1 MINTLI
7 HSNFCNLSH
16 LKNFLLLLS
25 LFYANSTHGQEVLE
39 YEQYLDWVRL
49 NHPVAKQ
56 GDLNLEL
63 GRQEL
68 RMARGGF
75 DPILYGTHDEKNFN
89 ETEYYN
95 KREGGVI
102 VPTMAGVELKGV
114 YEQNRGVYL
123 NSENNVPSGGLMAL
137 GASVNVGQGLLIDPR
152 RLALRQADI
161 FSRATEEERKLM
173 LNDLY
178 LEATQAYW
186 DWAGAYANLSVFEE
200 GVRLAQIRFEA
211 VKSSFEQGDLPA
223 IDTVEAYTQ
232 VLNRVIN
239 FQDAQNTFFAR
250 TQDLN
255 VFLWDADEAPIFL
268 NPGTIPEPIDQELIY
283 AFDMDEY
290 RTILAQHPELRLL
303 DYDLDF
309 LEVDRRWRA
318 EQLKPVVK
326 INYNFLSETFNQ
338 LEQAPFFENNY
349 KWGLTISSPLF
360 LRRERGALGITKA
373 KINMTSYKRDLRF
386 QKLVADLEKQYYN
399 YQVLGRQL
407 VTFEENIVGLERLLE
422 GEKTRFDMGESSLFL
437 INAREVSLFDALVV
451 MNSIYVRRNIAIS
464 QVRTAAGIGFEE
476 P

>member
-1 MINTLI
+1 ML
-7 HSNFCNLSH
+7 SMLYVNLLH
-16 LKNFLLLLS
+16 
-25 LFYANSTHGQEVLE
+25 AQEVLE
-39 YEQYLDWVRL
+39 YDQFLDWVQL

-75 DPILYGTHDEKNFN
+75 DPILYGTHDEKQFN

-114 YEQNRGVYL
+114 YEQNRGTYL

-137 GASVNVGQGLLIDPR
+137 GASVNVGQGLFIDPR
-152 RLALRQADI
+152 RRALRQADI
-161 FSRATEEERKLM
+161 FARATEEERRLM
-173 LNDLY
+173 LNELY
-178 LEATQAYW
+178 LDATRAYW
-186 DWAGAYANLSVFEE
+186 DWAGAYANLAVYEE
-200 GVRLAQIRFEA
+200 GVRLAQIRFEGI
-211 VKSSFEQGDLPA
+211 KSSFEQGDLPA

-255 VFLWDADEAPIFL
+255 VFLWDTDESPIFL
-268 NPGTIPEPIDQELIY
+268 SPGTIPMPIDQDLIY
-283 AFDMDEY
+283 AFDMGEY

-303 DYDLDF
+303 DYDLDY

-318 EQLKPVVK
+318 EQLKPIVK

-338 LEQAPFFENNY
+338 LEHAPFFENNY

-360 LRRERGALGITKA
+360 LRRERGALGVTKA
-373 KINMTSYKRDLRF
+373 KINITSYKRDLRF
-386 QKLVADLEKQYYN
+386 QKLVADLEKQFN
-399 YQVLGRQL
+399 NFQVLSRQL
-407 VTFEENIVGLERLLE
+407 VTFEANIEGLERLLE
-422 GEKTRFDMGESSLFL
+422 GEKIRFDMGESSLFL
-437 INAREVSLFDALVV
+437 INAREVSLFDAMVV
-451 MNSIYVRRNIAIS
+451 MNSIYVRRNIAVS

>member
-1 MINTLI
+1 MLI
-7 HSNFCNLSH
+7 GLVYGNM
-16 LKNFLLLLS
+16 LL
-25 LFYANSTHGQEVLE
+25 AQEVLHFDE
-39 YEQYLDWVRL
+39 FLDWVRM

-75 DPILYGTHDEKNFN
+75 DPILYGTQNEKNFN

-102 VPTMAGVELKGV
+102 VPTMAGVELKGL

-123 NSENNVPSGGLMAL
+123 NSENNVPQGGLMAV
-137 GASVNVGQGLLIDPR
+137 GASVNVGQGLFIDPR
-152 RLALRQADI
+152 RLALRQAEI
-161 FSRATEEERKLM
+161 FSKSTEEERRLI

-186 DWAGAYANLSVFEE
+186 DWAGAYANLAVYEE
-200 GVRLAQIRFEA
+200 GVRLAQIRFEGI
-211 VKSSFEQGDLPA
+211 KSSFEQGDLPA

-239 FQDAQNTFFAR
+239 FQEAQNTFFAR

-255 VFLWDADEAPIFL
+255 VFLWDSDEAPIFL
-268 NPGTIPEPIDQELIY
+268 NPGTVPMPIDEERIY
-283 AFDMDEY
+283 PLDMEEY
-290 RTILAQHPELRLL
+290 RVILAQHPELRLL
-303 DYDLDF
+303 DYDLDY
-309 LEVDRRWRA
+309 LEVDRRWRS
-318 EQLKPVVK
+318 EQLKPIVK

-360 LRRERGALGITKA
+360 LRRERGALGVTKA
-373 KINMTSYKRDLRF
+373 KINITAYKRDLRF
-386 QKLVADLEKQYYN
+386 QKLVADLEKQFNN

-407 VTFEENIVGLERLLE
+407 VTFEENIIGLERLLE
-422 GEKTRFDMGESSLFL
+422 GEKVKFDMGESSLFL
-437 INAREVSLFDALVV
+437 INAREVSLFDAMVV
-451 MNSIYVRRNIAIS
+451 MNSIYVRRNIAVS
-464 QVRTAAGIGFEE
+464 RVRTAAGLGFDEL
-476 P
+476 

>member
-1 MINTLI
+1 MIKISSL
-7 HSNFCNLSH
+7 SLYYLNF
-16 LKNFLLLLS
+16 KRTFLLLIGLVYGNM
-25 LFYANSTHGQEVLE
+25 LLAQEVLHFDE
-39 YEQYLDWVRL
+39 FLDWVRM

-75 DPILYGTHDEKNFN
+75 DPILYGTQNEKNFN

-102 VPTMAGVELKGV
+102 VPTMAGVELKGL

-123 NSENNVPSGGLMAL
+123 NSENNVPQGGLMAV
-137 GASVNVGQGLLIDPR
+137 GASVNVGQGLFIDPR
-152 RLALRQADI
+152 RLALRQAEI
-161 FSRATEEERKLM
+161 FSKSTEEERRLI

-186 DWAGAYANLSVFEE
+186 DWAGAYANLAVYEE
-200 GVRLAQIRFEA
+200 GVRLAQIRFEGI
-211 VKSSFEQGDLPA
+211 KSSFEQGDLPA

-239 FQDAQNTFFAR
+239 FQEAQNTFFAR

-255 VFLWDADEAPIFL
+255 VFLWDSDEAPIFL
-268 NPGTIPEPIDQELIY
+268 NPGTVPMPIDEERIY
-283 AFDMDEY
+283 PLDMEEY
-290 RTILAQHPELRLL
+290 RVILAQHPELRLL
-303 DYDLDF
+303 DYDLDY
-309 LEVDRRWRA
+309 LEVDRRWRS
-318 EQLKPVVK
+318 EQLKPIVK

-360 LRRERGALGITKA
+360 LRRERGALGVTKA
-373 KINMTSYKRDLRF
+373 KINITAYKRDLRF
-386 QKLVADLEKQYYN
+386 QKLVADLEKQFNN

-407 VTFEENIVGLERLLE
+407 VTFEENIIGLERLLE
-422 GEKTRFDMGESSLFL
+422 GEKVKFDMGESSLFL
-437 INAREVSLFDALVV
+437 INAREVSLFDAMVV
-451 MNSIYVRRNIAIS
+451 MNSIYVRRNIAVS
-464 QVRTAAGIGFEE
+464 RVRTAAGLGFDEL
-476 P
+476 